1 MPDYGPSL
9 PPCNGLLLFVL
20 SLIPC
25 YGVFPPVLLLLH
37 PLLSIG
43 KLFLSCN
50 ATTLSSLRI
59 LLASFIII
67 TFGYVCAKILPI
79 LARLSALCC
88 VLSSSLFFSFYSMNF
103 SFVRGFFSRFCPS
116 SLYSTLFF

>member
-79 LARLSALCC
+79 LARLSTLCC
-88 VLSSSLFFSFYSMNF
+88 VLSFFPIFFFLFHELFFRTRFFFSF
-103 SFVRGFFSRFCPS
+103 S
-116 SLYSTLFF
+116 SLQSV